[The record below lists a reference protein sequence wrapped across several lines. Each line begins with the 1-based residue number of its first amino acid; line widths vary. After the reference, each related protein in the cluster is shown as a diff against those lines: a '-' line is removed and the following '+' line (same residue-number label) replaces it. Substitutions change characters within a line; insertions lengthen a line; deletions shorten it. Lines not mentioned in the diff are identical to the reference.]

1 MEAAAAALV
10 AAKINGGWASPP
22 FFNSFIGEC
31 DEAKMKNLVHSQI
44 PKYLN

>member
-22 FFNSFIGEC
+22 FLIFLFRSV
-31 DEAKMKNLVHSQI
+31 MK
-44 PKYLN
+44 